1 MRTHNTLAIAI
12 RTATLWAVA
21 GVAVAPA
28 ALAVDFN
35 VSGFIRQEMAYKL
48 SDDENPFN
56 QQGNIYNGVPT
67 PNYVFN
73 NVLGIPV
80 DVTRPDYSESNDW
93 NLMATRGELDI
104 AATFNEH
111 FTGAMKVRAFYDNT
125 VYNDLGDVNL
135 FEANFRGDCG
145 TRLEVCGEDYMID
158 LPSFYLDYTDGPFWL
173 RLGNQQIAWGESIF
187 FRVLDVPNG
196 LDLRRHSFL
205 DWASEEYADERVP
218 ALGVRGSFRFANE
231 WELEAFAQE
240 FNPTIYGNEN
250 TPYNV
255 IGAQFVRQEEAG
267 FDEVDD
273 EWNFGMRLRGQI
285 GELGVQAIAVSRL
298 NPEGTF
304 SWTTSKVNPFVEAG
318 IGAADPEAIPGTGIT
333 VGQLLSQTPFQP
345 FTGYGVYTAR
355 EWFEYA
361 GFTRLDGA
369 SLQQLLNDFP
379 VAAALSQPV
388 KDAFGLGRIRDYTS
402 ASILLDT
409 FFSQALGGLGDLR
422 GHIDR
427 DFDREQI
434 YGIGLNYMF
443 YAEPDSLLDQLI
455 VRFEATYTPDR
466 EFTDRALALEP
477 TETDEWATSLIFEKY
492 QRFSENFPATY
503 MVLQWLH
510 KSESDLF
517 GRLVSGYG
525 GDAFTSP
532 PDGRD
537 EFDAVA
543 FAFQQPSPTLMWR
556 FDFAVLYD
564 TEGGYLVQPGVRFK
578 PSKSWTVEAYAN
590 FIDGDNEDAMGTFEW
605 GDELGLRL
613 GYQF

>member
-1 MRTHNTLAIAI
+1 MRNTNRLA
-12 RTATLWAVA
+12 TAVR
-21 GVAVAPA
+21 GVVLTSLVGATPA

-48 SDDENPFN
+48 TDDENPFN
-56 QQGNIYNGVPT
+56 QQGNIYNGKPT

-73 NVLGIPV
+73 NILGIPF
-80 DVTRPDYSESNDW
+80 DVTRQDFGESNDW
-93 NLMATRGELDI
+93 NLMATRGEIDI
-104 AATFNEH
+104 QARFNDNWS
-111 FTGAMKVRAFYDNT
+111 GAMKVRAFYDWSIYDD
-125 VYNDLGDVNL
+125 VGDVNL

-145 TRLEVCGEDYMID
+145 SRLEICGDDYMVD
-158 LPSFYLDYTDGPFWL
+158 LPSFYLDYTTGPLWL

-218 ALGVRGSFRFANE
+218 ALGIRGSYRFQNN

-255 IGAQFVRQEEAG
+255 IGAQFVRQESDT

-273 EWNFGMRLRGQI
+273 EWNFGARLRGQI
-285 GELGVQAIAVSRL
+285 GELGLQFIAVSRR
-298 NPEGTF
+298 NPDGVF
-304 SWTTSKVNPFVEAG
+304 RWTTSKVNPFVEAG
-318 IGAADPEAIPGTGIT
+318 LGAFDPEAIPGTGIT

-345 FTGYGVYTAR
+345 FTGYGVYTAK

-361 GFTRLDGA
+361 GFTRLDG
-369 SLQQLLNDFP
+369 SNLQQLLNDFP
-379 VAAALSQPV
+379 VAAALAQPV
-388 KDAFGLGRIRDYTS
+388 KDAFGLGDITDYNS

-409 FFSQALGGLGDLR
+409 FFSPELGGLGDLR
-422 GHIDR
+422 GHIER
-427 DFDREQI
+427 KYPREEI
-434 YGIGLNYMF
+434 FGFGMNYMF
-443 YAEPDSLLDQLI
+443 YADPDSFFDQLI
-455 VRFEATYTPDR
+455 VRFEATYTPDK
-466 EFTDRALALEP
+466 EFTNIALAQDF
-477 TETDEWATSLIFEKY
+477 TERDEWASSLIFEKY

-517 GRLVSGYG
+517 GRLVSGY
-525 GDAFTSP
+525 DADADNSP
-532 PDGRD
+532 PNGRD
-537 EFDAVA
+537 HFDAIA

-556 FDFAVLYD
+556 FDFALLYD
-564 TEGGYLVQPGVRFK
+564 TEGGYLLQPGVRWK
-578 PSKSWTVEAYAN
+578 PSKSWTVEMYAN